1 MSLPYPDD
9 VIAWIVIYHDKDTAW
24 GEAPSVLREAYNN
37 IKQVSLWIG
46 ASRFIIVSK
55 YGIRHYPKF

>member
-46 ASRFIIVSK
+46 ASRFVSV
-55 YGIRHYPKF
+55 